1 MSSSSS
7 VLTKVARV
15 SGIALL
21 TASTTAAIT
30 HQPSYASGTTFFCA
44 VSKGYP
50 TTFAKTNSG
59 RKIPMIRW
67 VPNNYF
73 PSKLSPI
80 QRCKEVSD
88 RFQRSYDNGTLKT
101 IISGT
106 LNRQPV
112 VCAAATTY
120 DTCNNNNLLFTL
132 KRGTNAKQAV
142 ERLLDRAGLAAGRI
156 LNQNSDNTQIY
167 VDFDTYLNSIK
178 PES

>member
-7 VLTKVARV
+7 TLTKVARV

-21 TASTTAAIT
+21 TISTIAAIAN
-30 HQPSYASGTTFFCA
+30 QPSYASGTTFFCA
-44 VSKGYP
+44 NSKGYP
-50 TTFAKTNSG
+50 TTFAKTYNG

-73 PSKLSPI
+73 ASKLSPA
-80 QRCKEVSD
+80 QRCREVSD

-106 LNRQPV
+106 LNKQPV
-112 VCAAATTY
+112 VCAATTTY

-178 PES
+178 PE